1 MKTLSEIKSVLLAEK
16 PLLKERYGV
25 KELGIFGSYT
35 RNENRTDSDL
45 DILVDFYPEFPMT
58 LLKFINMENYLQD
71 KLKTKSDV
79 KINVTF
85 FILLLFH
92 GILNNFAIFQY
103 ILAYLK
109 EFLNQTV

>member
-16 PLLKERYGV
+16 PLLQERYGV

-45 DILVDFYPEFPMT
+45 DILVEFFPDFPIT

-71 KLKTKSDV
+71 KLKTKIDLV
-79 KINVTF
+79 MKD
-85 FILLLFH
+85 
-92 GILNNFAIFQY
+92 G
-103 ILAYLK
+103 LK
-109 EFLNQTV
+109 EELKPIILKEVVYL